1 MSSIE
6 NGSSAM
12 SAHACVFKKCSTNPH
27 CLTCFHMLVCRA
39 QSKQQMRMKLTPY
52 AANCDRRWNK

>member
-1 MSSIE
+1 
-6 NGSSAM
+6 M